1 MDILRGNPFDIVQ
14 IYCPLDVCRQRS
26 IACGDRYETQS
37 EEQLVWMEK
46 NMQIRL
52 REMSE
57 KEFKVFFEYSVN
69 DYANDLVKSANITM
83 GEALMQA
90 KGEFAEML
98 PNGVSSKDNAL
109 RIIVDAVEEKVVGVI
124 WYLFEMTDGIKQVF
138 LSDFIIKEEERRKG
152 YASVALTE
160 MEQDAKKNGCTES
173 IIYVWKH
180 NLPGI
185 NLYTKCGYGVFKELD
200 DGMYMKKGIKE

>member
-1 MDILRGNPFDIVQ
+1 MDMLRGNPFDIVQ
-14 IYCPLDVCRQRS
+14 IYCLLDVCRQRS
-26 IACGDRYETQS
+26 IARGDRYETQS
-37 EEQLVWMEK
+37 EEQLVWMEE

-138 LSDFIIKEEERRKG
+138 LSDFIIKEEERQKG

-180 NLPGI
+180 NLRGI
-185 NLYTKCGYGVFKELD
+185 NLYTKCEYGVFKELD